1 MNPEEAWRFLKMAKE
16 EKFFKAG
23 NVFITINYVNY
34 GKRVERDSD
43 HPRDFTGDPH
53 DSVLAECKIVI
64 N

>member
-1 MNPEEAWRFLKMAKE
+1 MAQGE
-16 EKFFKAG
+16 TFFKSG
-23 NVFITINYVNY
+23 NVFITINYINY

-43 HPRDFTGDPH
+43 NPRDFTGDPH